1 MNKQLDIKIANKKAL
16 LEESISEFN
25 LKNNDSDSK
34 LISKYTQEL
43 KELLE
48 IKSFDF
54 EIEAR
59 GREDEAFKPSV
70 LFNGKECESTP
81 LIRLLNDL
89 VGTSSSGKKI
99 KIENT
104 ELKEML
110 RDFDVAKGNKKGLSH
125 KSNSFEIFY
134 KKIFKAVYGERWQ
147 EFSKI

>member
-1 MNKQLDIKIANKKAL
+1 MNKQLDIKIAEKKAIL
-16 LEESISEFN
+16 DESISEFN
-25 LKNNDSDSK
+25 LKNNESDSN
-34 LISKYTQEL
+34 LISKYTKEL
-43 KELLE
+43 KDLLE

-54 EIEAR
+54 EIKPI
-59 GREDEAFKPSV
+59 GRDDTAFKQYIS
-70 LFNGKECESTP
+70 FNDKECESTP

-89 VGTSSSGKKI
+89 IETNLYGKRLKL
-99 KIENT
+99 ENT

-110 RDFDVAKGNKKGLSH
+110 RDFDVIKGTKNGLSH